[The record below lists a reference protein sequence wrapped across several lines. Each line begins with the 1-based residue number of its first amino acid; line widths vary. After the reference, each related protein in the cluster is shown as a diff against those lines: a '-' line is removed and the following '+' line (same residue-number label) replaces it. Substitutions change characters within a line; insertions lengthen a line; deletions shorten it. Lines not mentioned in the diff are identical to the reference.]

1 MTMAGNHT
9 QLDRPVSLWRRAMR
23 LPNALDPLEHVQM
36 VKLGDYDVTIP
47 NASCAGNPR
56 LPLSEREKQV
66 LFMSA
71 CGKTGPEIAGLLNVT
86 PNTVATYK
94 SRILEKLGCHTIAEA
109 VALATMYVTGA
120 RVSLNER
127 TGRA

>member
-1 MTMAGNHT
+1 MALNEN
-9 QLDRPVSLWRRAMR
+9 QINRPSSLWRRAMQM
-23 LPNALDPLEHVQM
+23 PNETGQSAHTRR
-36 VKLGDYDVTIP
+36 VKLGDYDVAVP

-71 CGKTGPEIAGLLNVT
+71 CGKTGPEIAILLNVT
-86 PNTVATYK
+86 PNTVSTYK

-109 VALATMYVTGA
+109 VALAAMYLTGVQ
-120 RVSLNER
+120 VSL
-127 TGRA
+127 TDRAGHA

>member
-1 MTMAGNHT
+1 MALNENQINQT
-9 QLDRPVSLWRRAMR
+9 SSLWRRAMQMPNEIGQSAHTR
-23 LPNALDPLEHVQM
+23 L
-36 VKLGDYDVTIP
+36 VKLGDYDVVIP

-71 CGKTGPEIAGLLNVT
+71 CGKTGPEIASLLNVT

-94 SRILEKLGCHTIAEA
+94 SRVLEKLGCHTIAEA
-109 VALATMYVTGA
+109 VALAAMYVTGA
-120 RVSLNER
+120 RVSLSD
-127 TGRA
+127 RAGHA